1 MISSVFHLIL
11 PFSVRWVAQTS
22 SLRRG
27 RRETAPVKISTELCR
42 SIPGPLQPV
51 ILPIAVQS
59 AVSARNSR
67 NLAATFIHISLYILV
82 TSSIKSP
89 RPGRSPLP
97 SSSLLNSPF
106 VRASVPALPRRE
118 TPARFSRTTAS
129 ALFPAS
135 LRKER
140 KLPFY
145 IIIVTF
151 G

>member
-1 MISSVFHLIL
+1 MISTVFHLIL

-22 SLRRG
+22 SLQRG
-27 RRETAPVKISTELCR
+27 RRETAPVKISTELCS